1 MEHNRRPLVVG
12 ISGASGAVLAR
23 QFLELLLRDCALEL
37 DLIVSRAAEQVWYQE
52 LGEVAWPSSARI
64 RRWAID
70 DLSAGPS
77 SGSYPTLGMVIVPC
91 SMGTLGRIA
100 QGVGDNL
107 LCRAADV
114 TIKEHRP
121 LLLGVRESPLS
132 AIHLRNMLCLAEL
145 GVQIVPP
152 MLTCYNGLE
161 DLPTMAA
168 EYARHL
174 LELLG
179 LGQRTYCWGGG
190 GGEKAAQ
197 E

>member
-1 MEHNRRPLVVG
+1 MEHNRRPLVLG
-12 ISGASGAVLAR
+12 ISGASGAVLAQ

-37 DLIVSRAAEQVWYQE
+37 DLIVSRAAEQVWHQE
-52 LGEVAWPSSARI
+52 LGEVSWPSSARI
-64 RRWAID
+64 HRWAID

-152 MLTCYNGLE
+152 MLTCYNGLA

>member
-1 MEHNRRPLVVG
+1 MEHNRRKLVVG
-12 ISGASGAVLAR
+12 ISGASGAVLTQR
-23 QFLELLLRDCALEL
+23 FLGLLLEECSVDI
-37 DLIVSRAAEQVWYQE
+37 DLILTQAATRVWEQE
-52 LGEVAWPSSARI
+52 LPGADLPGGVRI

-70 DLSAGPS
+70 DLAAGPS
-77 SGSYPTLGMVIVPC
+77 SGSYPTMGMVVLPC

-100 QGVGDNL
+100 LGTSDNL

-132 AIHLRNMLCLAEL
+132 AIHLRNMLTLAEL

-152 MLTCYNGLE
+152 MLTCYNGAQGLAA
-161 DLPTMAA
+161 MAD

-179 LGQRTYCWGGG
+179 LGQR
-190 GGEKAAQ
+190 AQ
-197 E
+197 RWPDLC